1 VNNRQNGNEKDMRF
15 SEEDRSNKSIQDY
28 IAIILRGKKI
38 VLSIWIAVF
47 AMVALYTFLAKRVY
61 QSSAT
66 ILIDKRANSGTLI
79 TDLMGLGSEK
89 KIMNEMEILKS
100 RSMSETVAKKLLEKR
115 FLDDSLHTPIQVIQF
130 EDQKLGEDARLE
142 AMVQRLQASVEF
154 ETMMDADVIKITTKS
169 SHPEEAAL
177 LTNLYSESYYERN
190 LRTSRSKFSS
200 ARSFLNE
207 QLKKRQEQLTNAEQT
222 LQKYMEGSGI
232 VYLDE
237 EAKQLIEQI
246 SSAEA
251 SRDAL
256 VVDIEAATQNLKSYQ
271 KELARQEPEVAR
283 LIQSADDSYIR
294 LIQEQLAKLE
304 VSRDLTLSQ
313 KQQTAD
319 KSQVDAKLQE
329 TENQIRS
336 LRSNLDKRTAD
347 FLRSGFPSDGGGR
360 DGVSPAS
367 FLSQMKQ
374 KYFEAKLQLG
384 GLKAKRAA
392 LDSVIRKY
400 DRNFESIPK
409 KSIQF
414 AQLQRTRLS
423 EEKTYLMIEEKF
435 NEASIAEQSQFGYL
449 DIVDRAIASNTP
461 ISPRVMRNLLVG
473 LILGLGLGVGVV
485 LFRDYIDSRIQKPE
499 DLKKIGLPPLGVI
512 MLMNEEITKLGGKMK
527 IDVGGKM
534 IDAHLITH
542 TNPFSSIAEAYRQ
555 LRTNVQ
561 YSRIDSPLRTI
572 LVTSANPSEGKST
585 TVSNLAIAFAQAGK
599 KVLVVDTDFRKPNL
613 NVEFDLNRSPG
624 ITDVLFNTSELKA
637 AIQQTVIKN
646 LDLLCCGTIPS
657 NPSELL
663 GSTAMKAFM
672 DKLKEK
678 YDMVLFDSPPVLAVT
693 DSSILSTLVDG
704 VIVVASAG
712 QTRTDSFFRT
722 MESLEGVRAHVLGVV
737 LNNFDLRSAY
747 GSYYGY
753 RHYRYQY
760 GTQEKKEEKV

>member
-1 VNNRQNGNEKDMRF
+1 VNNRQNSNEKEMRF

-38 VLSIWIAVF
+38 VILTWIAVF
-47 AMVALYTFLAKRVY
+47 AMVAFYTFLATRVY

-66 ILIDKRANSGTLI
+66 ILIDTKANKGTLI
-79 TDLMGLGSEK
+79 TDLMGLESAK
-89 KIMNEMEILKS
+89 NIMNEMEILES
-100 RSMSETVAKKLLEKR
+100 RSMSETVAKKMLEKQ
-115 FLDDSLHTPIQVIQF
+115 FLDDSLHTPIPAIQF
-130 EDQKLGEDARLE
+130 EDQSLDINARLE
-142 AMVQRLQASVEF
+142 AIVGRLQGSVKF
-154 ETMMDADVIKITTKS
+154 ETKMDADVIKITTKS

-177 LTNLYSESYYERN
+177 VTNLYVESYYERN
-190 LRTSRSKFSS
+190 LSKSRYKFST

-207 QLKKRQEQLTNAEQT
+207 QLDMRKKQLTSAEQA
-222 LQKYMEGSGI
+222 LQNYMEGSGI

-237 EAKQLIEQI
+237 AAKQLIEQI

-256 VVDIEAATQNLKSYQ
+256 VVDIQAAEQNLNAYQ
-271 KELARQEPEVAR
+271 KELAQKEPEVAR

-347 FLRSGFPSDGGGR
+347 FLRSGFPSDGVGK
-360 DGVSPAS
+360 DEMSPAS

-374 KYFEAKLQLG
+374 KYFEAKLLLG

-400 DRNFESIPK
+400 DKNFESIPQ

-414 AQLQRTRLS
+414 AQLQRARLS

-435 NEASIAEQSQFGYL
+435 NEASIAEKSQVGYL
-449 DIVDRAIASNTP
+449 DIVDRAVASSKP
-461 ISPRVMRNLLVG
+461 ISPRVMLNLLVG
-473 LILGLGLGVGVV
+473 LLLGLGLGVGVV
-485 LFRDYIDSRIQKPE
+485 LFREYIDSRIQKPE

-512 MLMNEEITKLGGKMK
+512 MLMNEEITKLGGKTK

-534 IDAHLITH
+534 IDVHLITH

-561 YSRIDSPLRTI
+561 YSRIDSPLRTL

-599 KVLVVDTDFRKPNL
+599 KVLIVDTDFRKPNL
-613 NVEFDLNRSPG
+613 HTEFDLNRSPG
-624 ITDVLFNTSELKA
+624 ITDVLFNTSELKN
-637 AIQQTVIKN
+637 AIQKTVIKN
-646 LDLLCCGTIPS
+646 LELLCCGTIPS

-663 GSTAMKAFM
+663 GSAAMKVFT
-672 DKLKEK
+672 DKLKEQ

-722 MESLEGVRAHVLGVV
+722 MESLEGVSAHILGVV
-737 LNNFDLRSAY
+737 LNNFDIRSAY

-760 GTQEKKEEKV
+760 GTQEKKTEKV

>member
-1 VNNRQNGNEKDMRF
+1 MRF

-38 VLSIWIAVF
+38 VILTWIAVF
-47 AMVALYTFLAKRVY
+47 AMVAFYTFLATRVY

-66 ILIDKRANSGTLI
+66 ILIDTKANKGTLI
-79 TDLMGLGSEK
+79 TDLMGLESAK
-89 KIMNEMEILKS
+89 NIMNEMEILES
-100 RSMSETVAKKLLEKR
+100 RSMSETVAKKMLEKQ
-115 FLDDSLHTPIQVIQF
+115 FLDDSLHTPIPAIQF
-130 EDQKLGEDARLE
+130 EDQSLDINARLE
-142 AMVQRLQASVEF
+142 AIVGRLQGSVKF
-154 ETMMDADVIKITTKS
+154 ETKMDADVIKITTKS

-177 LTNLYSESYYERN
+177 VTNLYVESYYERN
-190 LRTSRSKFSS
+190 LSKSRYKFST

-207 QLKKRQEQLTNAEQT
+207 QLDMRKKQLTSAEQA
-222 LQKYMEGSGI
+222 LQNYMEGSGI

-237 EAKQLIEQI
+237 AAKQLIEQI

-256 VVDIEAATQNLKSYQ
+256 VVDIQAAEQNLNAYQ
-271 KELARQEPEVAR
+271 KELAQKEPEVAR

-347 FLRSGFPSDGGGR
+347 FLRSGFPSDGVGK
-360 DGVSPAS
+360 DEMSPAS

-374 KYFEAKLQLG
+374 KYFEAKLLLG

-400 DRNFESIPK
+400 DKNFESIPQ

-414 AQLQRTRLS
+414 AQLQRARLS

-435 NEASIAEQSQFGYL
+435 NEASIAEKSQVGYL
-449 DIVDRAIASNTP
+449 DIVDRAVASSKP
-461 ISPRVMRNLLVG
+461 ISPRVMLNLLVG
-473 LILGLGLGVGVV
+473 LLLGLGLGVGVV
-485 LFRDYIDSRIQKPE
+485 LFREYIDSRIQKPE

-512 MLMNEEITKLGGKMK
+512 MLMNEEITKLGGKTK

-534 IDAHLITH
+534 IDVHLITH

-561 YSRIDSPLRTI
+561 YSRIDSPLRTL

-599 KVLVVDTDFRKPNL
+599 KVLIVDTDFRKPNL
-613 NVEFDLNRSPG
+613 HTEFDLNRSPG
-624 ITDVLFNTSELKA
+624 ITDVLFNTSELKN
-637 AIQQTVIKN
+637 AIQKTVIKN
-646 LDLLCCGTIPS
+646 LELLCCGTIPS

-663 GSTAMKAFM
+663 GSAAMKVFT
-672 DKLKEK
+672 DKLKEQ

-722 MESLEGVRAHVLGVV
+722 MESLEGVSAHILGVV
-737 LNNFDLRSAY
+737 LNNFDIRSAY

-760 GTQEKKEEKV
+760 GTQEKKTEKV

>member
-1 VNNRQNGNEKDMRF
+1 VNNRQNGNEKDMIF
-15 SEEDRSNKSIQDY
+15 SEEDRSSKSVQDY
-28 IAIILRGKKI
+28 FAIILRGKKI
-38 VLSIWIAVF
+38 VLWVWIGVF
-47 AMVALYTFLAKRVY
+47 TMFALYVLFARRVY

-66 ILIDKRANSGTLI
+66 ILIDKQANSSTLM

-89 KIMNEMEILKS
+89 NIMNEMEILKS
-100 RSMSETVAKKLLEKR
+100 RSIAEIVAKKLLDKR
-115 FLDDSLHTPIQVIQF
+115 FLDDSLRTPIQIIQF
-130 EDQKLGEDARLE
+130 EGQVQTENEKMEAVIERIQDAVKFE
-142 AMVQRLQASVEF
+142 AMK
-154 ETMMDADVIKITTKS
+154 DADVIKITTKS
-169 SHPEEAAL
+169 PNPEEAAL

-190 LRTSRSKFSS
+190 LRTSRLKYSS
-200 ARSFLNE
+200 ARQFLSE
-207 QLKKRQEQLTNAEQT
+207 QLKKRQEQLTGAELA
-222 LQKYMEGSGI
+222 LQNYMEGSGM

-237 EAKQLIEQI
+237 EAKKLIDQI
-246 SSAEA
+246 SSAQA

-256 VVDIEAATQNLKSYQ
+256 AVDIEAGTQHLNSYQ

-319 KSQVDAKLQE
+319 KSQVDARFQE
-329 TENQIRS
+329 IENQIRS
-336 LRSNLDKRTAD
+336 LRANLDKRTAD
-347 FLRSGFPSDGGGR
+347 FLRSGFPSDGGGK

-384 GLKAKRAA
+384 GLKAKKSA

-400 DRNFESIPK
+400 DKNFGLIPK
-409 KSIQF
+409 KSMQF

-449 DIVDRAIASNTP
+449 DIVDRAIASNKP
-461 ISPRVMRNLLVG
+461 VSPKIMLNLLAG
-473 LILGLGLGVGVV
+473 LILGLVLGISAV
-485 LFRDYIDSRIQKPE
+485 LFRDHIDSRIQKPE

-527 IDVGGKM
+527 IDVDGKM

-561 YSRIDSPLRTI
+561 YSRIDSSMCTI
-572 LVTSANPSEGKST
+572 LVTSANPTEGKST
-585 TVSNLAIAFAQAGK
+585 TLSNLAIAFAQAGK
-599 KVLVVDTDFRKPNL
+599 KVLMVDTDFRKPNL
-613 NVEFDLNRSPG
+613 HTEFDLEQSPG

-637 AIQQTVIKN
+637 AIQHTVIKN
-646 LDLLCCGTIPS
+646 LDLLCCGTIPP

-663 GSTAMKAFM
+663 GSASMKAFI

-693 DSSILSTLVDG
+693 DSSILSTLVEG

-722 MESLEGVRAHVLGVV
+722 MESLEGVRANVLGVV

-753 RHYRYQY
+753 RHYRYDY
-760 GTQEKKEEKV
+760 GTQEKKEDKI

>member
-1 VNNRQNGNEKDMRF
+1 MRF

-38 VLSIWIAVF
+38 VILTWIAVF
-47 AMVALYTFLAKRVY
+47 AMVAFYTFLATRVY

-66 ILIDKRANSGTLI
+66 ILIDTKANKGTLI
-79 TDLMGLGSEK
+79 TDLMGLESAK
-89 KIMNEMEILKS
+89 NIMNEMEILES
-100 RSMSETVAKKLLEKR
+100 RSMSETVAKKMLEKQ
-115 FLDDSLHTPIQVIQF
+115 FLDDSLHTPIPAIQF
-130 EDQKLGEDARLE
+130 EDQSLDINARLE
-142 AMVQRLQASVEF
+142 AIVGRLQGSVKF
-154 ETMMDADVIKITTKS
+154 ETKMDADVIKITTKS

-177 LTNLYSESYYERN
+177 VTNLYVESYYERN
-190 LRTSRSKFSS
+190 LSKSRYKFST

-207 QLKKRQEQLTNAEQT
+207 QLDMRKKQLTSAEQA
-222 LQKYMEGSGI
+222 LQNYMEGSGI

-237 EAKQLIEQI
+237 AAKQLIEQI

-256 VVDIEAATQNLKSYQ
+256 VVDIQAAEQNLNAYQ
-271 KELARQEPEVAR
+271 KELAQKEPEVAR

-347 FLRSGFPSDGGGR
+347 FLRSGFPSDGVGK
-360 DGVSPAS
+360 DEMSPAS

-374 KYFEAKLQLG
+374 KYFEAKLLLG

-400 DRNFESIPK
+400 DKNFESIPQ

-414 AQLQRTRLS
+414 AQLQRARLS

-435 NEASIAEQSQFGYL
+435 NEASIAEKSQVGYL
-449 DIVDRAIASNTP
+449 DIVDRAVASSKP
-461 ISPRVMRNLLVG
+461 ISPRVMLNLLVG
-473 LILGLGLGVGVV
+473 LLLGLGLGVGVV
-485 LFRDYIDSRIQKPE
+485 LFREYIDSRIQKPE

-512 MLMNEEITKLGGKMK
+512 MLMNEEITKLGGKTK

-534 IDAHLITH
+534 IDVHLITH

-561 YSRIDSPLRTI
+561 YSRIDSPLRTL
-572 LVTSANPSEGKST
+572 LVTRANPCEGKST

-599 KVLVVDTDFRKPNL
+599 KVLIVDTDFRKPNL
-613 NVEFDLNRSPG
+613 HTEFDLNRSPG
-624 ITDVLFNTSELKA
+624 ITDVLFNTSELKN
-637 AIQQTVIKN
+637 AIQKTVIKN
-646 LDLLCCGTIPS
+646 LELLCCGTIPS

-663 GSTAMKAFM
+663 GSAAMKVFT
-672 DKLKEK
+672 DKLKEQ

-722 MESLEGVRAHVLGVV
+722 MESLEGVSAHILGVV
-737 LNNFDLRSAY
+737 LNNFDIRSAY

-760 GTQEKKEEKV
+760 GTQEKKTEKV